1 MVKRLYLLSFFP
13 QPARRTAQ
21 PVILFR
27 HGGLAAVIALVV
39 FT

>member
-1 MVKRLYLLSFFP
+1 MVKSFYLLSFFP

-27 HGGLAAVIALVV
+27 HSGLAAVIALV
-39 FT
+39 FIT